1 MRVAQSIP
9 LKEPTNM
16 AAPFITLN
24 KTDANATHA
33 ARILSAKV
41 QVQSL
46 INSLEDLVAESFQ
59 MFDGSGDQQFVL
71 PATKYG
77 CSGATA
83 TADAQTIFNDMNGI
97 LLALKGQA
105 QNANAVDFSTRI
117 G

>member
-1 MRVAQSIP
+1 
-9 LKEPTNM
+9 M

-24 KTDANATHA
+24 KNDSNATHA
-33 ARILSAKV
+33 LRIIGAKS

-46 INSLEDLVAESFQ
+46 INILENLVSESFQ
-59 MFDGSGDQQFVL
+59 MFDGQGDQQFVL

-77 CSGATA
+77 CTGATA

-97 LLALKGQA
+97 LQALKGEA
-105 QNANAVDFSTRI
+105 QNANAIDFSTRI